1 MNPDPTLTI
10 SFDYI
15 VELTDDGNEPEP
27 ADPEVIIIPP
37 ASHGMDPAPP
47 FGNPP
52 THEPQL

>member
-27 ADPEVIIIPP
+27 ADPDVIIIPP